1 MEIVISIP
9 DEIANDLKNY
19 KGNDVLYC
27 ATKYG
32 KPLEKVLE
40 DIRAKIEDEEDFA
53 YANFDEYNEEILGFD
68 DTDICERDL
77 CHIGLS
83 RAIQI
88 IDKHISGKGSRHDTQ
103 RSN

>member
-40 DIRAKIEDEEDFA
+40 DIRAKIEDEE
-53 YANFDEYNEEILGFD
+53 E
-68 DTDICERDL
+68 
-77 CHIGLS
+77 
-83 RAIQI
+83 
-88 IDKHISGKGSRHDTQ
+88 
-103 RSN
+103 